1 MIHILLVDEVA
12 SVRQG
17 VRMRLALEPDLVVVG
32 EAGNGAEALQLVAKL
47 QPDVVVTGIR
57 FPELDGITMTAR
69 LRLNFP
75 NCAVVI
81 LSLYDDAFN
90 RERALQAGAAF
101 FVSKQESDT
110 ILVEAIRLAATTK

>member
-32 EAGNGAEALQLVAKL
+32 EAGDSAEALQLVAKL

-57 FPELDGITMTAR
+57 FPELDGIAMTAR
-69 LRLNFP
+69 LRHDFP

-110 ILVEAIRLAATTK
+110 VLVEAIRLAATTK

>member
-17 VRMRLALEPDLVVVG
+17 VRMRLALEPDLVVVR
-32 EAGNGAEALQLVAKL
+32 EAGNGAEALQLAAKL

-57 FPELDGITMTAR
+57 FPELDGIAMTAR
-69 LRLNFP
+69 LRLDFP